1 MTNQDMTIMNDE
13 NEIESTEN
21 VDDMEDNDEVDVIEK
36 EEEEGINMEDDG
48 SFTEKNDVSS
58 EGEVGDD
65 DAEKSQYSPRIFKFS
80 AYGKYSDLDKDM
92 EAKVASDEFLD
103 DLSVQIHDWKNITV
117 GTRLARI
124 IYDKEYFCV
133 YAEKCEFCG
142 FFLESMENL
151 SEENFKLQFRSLD
164 SKSVINIPMSEARYQ
179 LFGSDQ
185 DEEIQSA
192 IKKYFVSFV
201 KSKTFVFNKIEAM
214 KAVIFAIQKARRMDE
229 SDDNI
234 LDYQKISDLPITK
247 EISDSLLPFSSK
259 NDIPSIIGGE
269 SSGEDGEGKG
279 ENEPNC
285 FDLLSDLF
293 TKMLNDFYF
302 DNKVFKLDGKHNGSK
317 FSKTLETFVEGCRTG
332 NIDANGQPYSAS
344 SDGGEDGDGEEGRSI
359 SKRKRKSKDKLQDY
373 EG

>member
-1 MTNQDMTIMNDE
+1 MINQEMSIIDDD

-21 VDDMEDNDEVDVIEK
+21 VDDVEDNDEVDIIEK
-36 EEEEGINMEDDG
+36 DEDEEEEGEMENK
-48 SFTEKNDVSS
+48 TNVEKNDI
-58 EGEVGDD
+58 ENEDK
-65 DAEKSQYSPRIFKFS
+65 EKSQFSPRIFKFS

-103 DLSVQIHDWKNITV
+103 DLSDQIHDWKNIPV

-164 SKSVINIPMSEARYQ
+164 SKSVINIPISEARYQ

-234 LDYQKISDLPITK
+234 LDYQKISDLSLTK
-247 EISDSLLPFSSK
+247 EISESLLSFSSK
-259 NDIPSIIGGE
+259 NDIPSIMGGE
-269 SSGEDGEGKG
+269 SSEQDDEN

-293 TKMLNDFYF
+293 AKMLNDFYF
-302 DNKVFKLDGKHNGSK
+302 ENKVFKLDGKHNGSK

-344 SDGGEDGDGEEGRSI
+344 GDVGEDGEDVRSI
-359 SKRKRKSKDKLQDY
+359 SKRKRKPKDKLQDY